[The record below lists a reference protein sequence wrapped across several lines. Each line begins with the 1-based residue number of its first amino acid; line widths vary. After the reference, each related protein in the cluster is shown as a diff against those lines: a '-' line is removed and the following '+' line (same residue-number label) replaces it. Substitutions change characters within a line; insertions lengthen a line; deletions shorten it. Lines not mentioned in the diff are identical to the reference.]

1 MHYFN
6 TSLED
11 ECPTISP
18 EDDYALGNT
27 SFILEGK
34 DILNFMAKSMKMTK
48 LIICNISKQKSKDSY
63 RH

>member
-34 DILNFMAKSMKMTK
+34 DILNFMAKSMKM
-48 LIICNISKQKSKDSY
+48 NISKQKSKDSY

>member
-1 MHYFN
+1 MNHFN
-6 TSLED
+6 TSMED
-11 ECPTISP
+11 NCPTISP

-34 DILNFMAKSMKMTK
+34 DILNFMAKSMKK
-48 LIICNISKQKSKDSY
+48 IICNISKQKSKDSY